1 MKYTPMRL
9 HPADIK
15 HRHQQQ
21 NITNTNHPI
30 PYLECQPPTVSL
42 VPRPVAAPTTVTA
55 YTSTTIH
62 YHQHEAR
69 ARACASTPAHVL
81 VPVPTSSALRQ
92 YRHRQLSRHRYQLQS
107 TSQQSPLH
115 RQVTATIHQIQCIR
129 RDRQH
134 CNQPI
139 SYPASRPAR
148 QSFTQTDR
156 PTIGHSLIHTDR
168 LTVRRTHTN
177 MNRTRPSIL
186 NASTSGDASH
196 TTPQRR
202 VRLT

>member
-1 MKYTPMRL
+1 MKHAHGHAHPHLPMCLYLYR
-9 HPADIK
+9 HHQHYANTDIVNSADIDISSNP
-15 HRHQQQ
+15 HHQQHQ
-21 NITNTNHPI
+21 QHQQHWQHQQHQQHQQPLSHP
-30 PYLECQPPTVSL
+30 
-42 VPRPVAAPTTVTA
+42 
-55 YTSTTIH
+55 
-62 YHQHEAR
+62 
-69 ARACASTPAHVL
+69 
-81 VPVPTSSALRQ
+81 
-92 YRHRQLSRHRYQLQS
+92 
-107 TSQQSPLH
+107 SQQSPLH

-148 QSFTQTDR
+148 QPLIQTDR
-156 PTIGHSLIHTDR
+156 PTIGQTLIHTNR

-177 MNRTRPSIL
+177 VNRTRPSIL

-196 TTPQRR
+196 ATHQRR